1 MSSDQTYTQF
11 RQVQLSNQLLKL
23 KDVLRYELSPERKV
37 WFSLSVPFY
46 VPSEAMVGVYDR
58 YVEILEGWLKHIE
71 KAYAEICEDETLV
84 GKYDEELKSL
94 IGGSMYQQRISFS
107 KNGEMLNVV
116 VDESPHALDIYVGME
131 SIWTIVVKQAMENQ
145 KEESVLMQ
153 ESNRVTVIQLE
164 LLSDAL
170 LRELRRDKE
179 DILSEEPFPINTWL
193 KDAVYNEYMRVIKD
207 QQGLVSAALKLA
219 KDFPNEYEQGVTEI
233 SCRELGEEELELVF
247 KHTNGKILARA
258 LKVQEAVSIDGS
270 GETGLIENINFVE
283 ALNIRT
289 IEVND
294 ESLWSM
300 VVDSI
305 IHK

>member
-1 MSSDQTYTQF
+1 MSNDQTYTQF

-58 YVEILEGWLKHIE
+58 YVEVLEGWLKHIE
-71 KAYAEICEDETLV
+71 KAYAEICEDEALV

-179 DILSEEPFPINTWL
+179 DVLREEPFPINAWL
-193 KDAVYNEYMRVIKD
+193 KDAVYNEYMRIIKD

-219 KDFPNEYEQGVTEI
+219 RDFPNEYEQSVTEI
-233 SCRELGEEELELVF
+233 SYREIGGEELELVF
-247 KHTNGKILARA
+247 KHANGKILVRA
-258 LKVQEAVSIDGS
+258 LKVQEAVSIDGNS
-270 GETGLIENINFVE
+270 EIGLIENINFVE